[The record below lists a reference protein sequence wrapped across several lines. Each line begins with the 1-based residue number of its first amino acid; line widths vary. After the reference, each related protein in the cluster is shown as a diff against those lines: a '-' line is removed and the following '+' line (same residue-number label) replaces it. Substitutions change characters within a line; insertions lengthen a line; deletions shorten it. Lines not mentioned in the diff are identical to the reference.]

1 MILPFSFLLLSIGI
15 YAGIIE
21 NFERSIIAKLI
32 FVLFVL
38 YDLAKHASAS
48 RRQRFLAVPAE
59 EAIGE
64 RLSCRE
70 DGSACGLRQRRTTL
84 MVAVRHVDSNGV
96 LDGQA
101 HVCAGAA
108 WPCSVRNVG
117 EVSKINLA
125 RTQTHA

>member
-48 RRQRFLAVPAE
+48 RRQRFLTVPAE
-59 EAIGE
+59 EAILGGRAPVMPE
-64 RLSCRE
+64 RMAAHAACSNGGRLS
-70 DGSACGLRQRRTTL
+70 
-84 MVAVRHVDSNGV
+84 
-96 LDGQA
+96 
-101 HVCAGAA
+101 
-108 WPCSVRNVG
+108 
-117 EVSKINLA
+117 
-125 RTQTHA
+125 

>member
-48 RRQRFLAVPAE
+48 RRQRFLTVPAE
-59 EAIGE
+59 EVVTICE
-64 RLSCRE
+64 RLSCQRGWQRMRLAATA
-70 DGSACGLRQRRTTL
+70 DDSHDCSQTCGFEW
-84 MVAVRHVDSNGV
+84 
-96 LDGQA
+96 
-101 HVCAGAA
+101 CA
-108 WPCSVRNVG
+108 
-117 EVSKINLA
+117 
-125 RTQTHA
+125 

>member
-1 MILPFSFLLLSIGI
+1 MI
-15 YAGIIE
+15 
-21 NFERSIIAKLI
+21 
-32 FVLFVL
+32 
-38 YDLAKHASAS
+38 
-48 RRQRFLAVPAE
+48 
-59 EAIGE
+59 
-64 RLSCRE
+64 
-70 DGSACGLRQRRTTL
+70 
-84 MVAVRHVDSNGV
+84 AVRHVDSNGV